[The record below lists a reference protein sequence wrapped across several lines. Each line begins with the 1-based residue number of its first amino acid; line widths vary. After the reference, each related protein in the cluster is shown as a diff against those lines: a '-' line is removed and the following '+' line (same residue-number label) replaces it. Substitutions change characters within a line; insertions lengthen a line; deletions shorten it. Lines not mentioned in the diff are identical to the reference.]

1 MANQQSISDPK
12 YAGTRVS
19 RKDLDHLDEDE
30 EIESDEADEDEE
42 EEEEE
47 IDEEAESD
55 EEEEHDA
62 SEHEDADGDLPQAEP
77 PQSKP
82 TPSKTRDEPAQQ
94 EQSSDLASTL
104 RATREQDR
112 KKGKAVARQIVRGT
126 FPASC
131 QGLNSRFDCSPSGIP
146 FSMHAFVYRKLQQ
159 Q

>member
-1 MANQQSISDPK
+1 MYNPPK
-12 YAGTRVS
+12 IYILSSAHTEVWQLKYPLES
-19 RKDLDHLDEDE
+19 DED
-30 EIESDEADEDEE
+30 DEADEDE

-62 SEHEDADGDLPQAEP
+62 SEHEDADGDSPQAEP

-82 TPSKTRDEPAQQ
+82 TSSKTRDEPVQQ
-94 EQSSDLASTL
+94 QQSSDLASTL

-112 KKGKAVARQIVRGT
+112 RKGKAVARQIVRGT

-131 QGLNSRFDCSPSGIP
+131 QG
-146 FSMHAFVYRKLQQ
+146 
-159 Q
+159 